1 LPEFLAA
8 LDVVTPEPRFVA
20 DQDLFLLHDI
30 DTVDV
35 FIRFDR
41 PGWCRFGGI

>member
-1 LPEFLAA
+1 MSDWMIDYSFSITQSP
-8 LDVVTPEPRFVA
+8 
-20 DQDLFLLHDI
+20 FLLHDI